1 MYNSKEL
8 YNIQTQFASSC
19 MTKDILYIDIE
30 IPLFL
35 MVWWANIKADLDDEL
50 FDNESLWTVLWLDHG
65 FIHIRY
71 LIVRKSD
78 HLPLFDERFVK
89 YGYNK
94 QQWVEHLRY
103 IGYKFAQL
111 VHGYGIDIPHPLYVD
126 LTILFCSSVVKKQWA
141 ATISKTDKKPMKDV
155 FQVYLD

>member
-19 MTKDILYIDIE
+19 MTKDVLYIDIE
-30 IPLFL
+30 ISLFL
-35 MVWWANIKADLDDEL
+35 MVWWENIKTDLDDEL
-50 FDNESLWTVLWLDHG
+50 FDDASLWTVLWLDHG
-65 FIHIRY
+65 SIHIRY

-78 HLPLFDERFVK
+78 HLPLFDERFIN

-111 VHGYGIDIPHPLYVD
+111 VQGYGIDIPHPTYVHSY
-126 LTILFCSSVVKKQWA
+126 FNNNH
-141 ATISKTDKKPMKDV
+141 
-155 FQVYLD
+155 

>member
-35 MVWWANIKADLDDEL
+35 MVWWANIETDLDDEL
-50 FDNESLWTVLWLDHG
+50 FDDASLWTVLWLDHRS
-65 FIHIRY
+65 IHIRY

-111 VHGYGIDIPHPLYVD
+111 VHGYGIDIPHPL
-126 LTILFCSSVVKKQWA
+126 
-141 ATISKTDKKPMKDV
+141 
-155 FQVYLD
+155 